1 LKIFHRDHHRDQKP
15 DPDQS
20 DLDIKFQIGYRFCMH
35 RSIISCGID
44 ETVLNNYQK
53 SNFNQLMAAWFPEIR
68 ISTVPEL
75 RDVSLTQLYIRLPG
89 ENA

>member
-20 DLDIKFQIGYRFCMH
+20 GLDVKFQIGYRFCMY
-35 RSIISCGID
+35 RSVISYGINK
-44 ETVLNNYQK
+44 TGLNNYQK

-68 ISTVPEL
+68 LSTILEL
-75 RDVSLTQLYIRLPG
+75 RDVSLTQLRIRLPG
-89 ENA
+89 QNA